1 MSTRVTSGS
10 AFEREGQS
18 RGGSGPSGRPAGGK
32 VDRAG
37 RPVKRDASRQAA
49 RENAMFNWH
58 TRASVGRCDCG
69 QNLFTPERQQ
79 NSREKEGQQRDEGQ
93 QREDEPTRAEGEPRA
108 ASRAA
113 SGQASR
119 AEVSAERK
127 VRGERREVSA
137 EREGEPLVQCI
148 KLGPPNRAW
157 ACWRETWH
165 LTRI

>member
-58 TRASVGRCDCG
+58 TRDTAGVTAVRIYSYQRGSRTAERKRGNRETRGSKEKMSRRGR
-69 QNLFTPERQQ
+69 
-79 NSREKEGQQRDEGQ
+79 K
-93 QREDEPTRAEGEPRA
+93 A
-108 ASRAA
+108 ASREP
-113 SGQASR
+113 SGEREGQP
-119 AEVSAERK
+119 SAER
-127 VRGERREVSA
+127 R
-137 EREGEPLVQCI
+137 
-148 KLGPPNRAW
+148 
-157 ACWRETWH
+157 
-165 LTRI
+165 